1 MTARQHLR
9 TQGCVAVMRHCCSY
23 LVTLGTRLRH
33 ARRFLLSPAPALL
46 LFEAPPPNTDVVQK
60 VRCRILAIA
69 VEDILSFGEHM
80 DDARR
85 HGSRTAGDNMRCLS
99 MTGRSALQASDV
111 RY

>member
-1 MTARQHLR
+1 MRQS
-9 TQGCVAVMRHCCSY
+9 CSY

-33 ARRFLLSPAPALL
+33 ARHFLLSPEPALL
-46 LFEAPPPNTDVVQK
+46 LFEAPPPDTDVMKK

-69 VEDILSFGEHM
+69 VEDILSFGQHM

-85 HGSRTAGDNMRCLS
+85 HGYRTAGEHMKCLS

-111 RY
+111 RYRVLLTEE